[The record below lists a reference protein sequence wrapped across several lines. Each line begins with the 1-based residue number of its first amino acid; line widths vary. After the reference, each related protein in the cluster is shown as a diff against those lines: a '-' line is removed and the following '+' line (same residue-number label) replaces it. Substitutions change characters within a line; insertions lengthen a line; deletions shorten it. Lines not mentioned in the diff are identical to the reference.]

1 MKALIRIYTDGRR
14 KNARE
19 NKKPLQ
25 RPKQVVFQEAGRHF
39 REKIIIWGNC
49 LKTFRW
55 TR

>member
-25 RPKQVVFQEAGRHF
+25 RPKKVVFQEAGGHF
-39 REKIIIWGNC
+39 REKIVIWGNC

>member
-1 MKALIRIYTDGRR
+1 MKASLEYTPMGGG
-14 KNARE
+14 KNARD

-25 RPKQVVFQEAGRHF
+25 RPKKVVFQEAGGHF